1 MPEQVMEESD
11 EDDDWCEID
20 GRSEG
25 IDKDQDKHMQPM
37 NTSKGLASV
46 KELGNMFSKMLP
58 NQEGI
63 RSTALPE
70 TQHPAFLELE
80 KNRAN
85 RETMKIGKKTKSGL

>member
-25 IDKDQDKHMQPM
+25 IDKDDDKHMQPM
-37 NTSKGLASV
+37 NFSKGPTSIN
-46 KELGNMFSKMLP
+46 ELGQMFSSAVSAISEKGTKLLP

-63 RSTALPE
+63 RSTALPQ
-70 TQHPAFLELE
+70 T
-80 KNRAN
+80 
-85 RETMKIGKKTKSGL
+85 